1 MDCLYDGP
9 ADPCIILARPAYRQP
24 IFAIAMSW
32 FLYEYIEAD
41 SPFPH
46 SVNQFIDHYSC
57 INFIVIRSF
66 DLASI
71 QRQMHCSFY
80 CTSVAVVTEISIVT
94 FEMCKI
100 RSLDLTLKSIFGAS
114 AREMAVSVA

>member
-1 MDCLYDGP
+1 MRTLC
-9 ADPCIILARPAYRQP
+9 
-24 IFAIAMSW
+24 W

-71 QRQMHCSFY
+71 RRCSFY